1 MNAPILFLA
10 LSLSAPQE
18 PRAGFDTVPL
28 QHLLRPADAAAPL
41 PRTTMLEVAD
51 RDALLARSAPLD
63 AGTLLDPLRVLH
75 GPALEA
81 GTLRWHVAGGNLLL
95 AGDAAAVAACRTHM
109 QSIARMLTRPV
120 QIELAIWDA
129 TDRSSPACVLDGAAF
144 AEFSKDRQPWLR
156 LVDTVGVDQIAT
168 LSRLR
173 KQSYVRSVA
182 GEVAQKA
189 FINDPMLAEYRDGA
203 IALAKVQP
211 LVGSDELVVHAQF
224 ALAQRRGIPRA
235 MQTGTASAPDVEVP
249 TLETCMGTLSG
260 RIPNGGAL
268 AVVLRGHPALGGQ
281 IVVTLRVTASAVVT
295 PAADKGFTVV
305 PVGALTEMSL
315 LPVGPSPERPDREP
329 QSCGFVPMDQ
339 LFDLANAAGG
349 DGQAT
354 VAAIGSHLLLTGDA
368 KAIGN
373 IVNLVRSLQD
383 RLLRTTTLVAT
394 GSVPGSNEPNAER
407 TANLYEIAA
416 PTLIGRSLHL
426 ARLLETNALTDVEV
440 EIAQEASMAVPIV
453 TALQAG
459 TWIQATTTLVDSAAH
474 VDLRLRCT
482 HAATPQARS
491 IMPNGVLTP
500 TDQTTSQVEHRGLV
514 VNGLPIEHGDGPMLP
529 VEGRSWRSVL
539 QTVVRW

>member
-1 MNAPILFLA
+1 MNATTLFLA
-10 LSLSAPQE
+10 LTLSAPQE

-28 QHLLRPADAAAPL
+28 QHVLRPADAPSPL
-41 PRTTMLEVAD
+41 PRATMLEVAD
-51 RDALLARSAPLD
+51 REGLLAKPALLD
-63 AGTLLDPLRVLH
+63 AATLLDPLRVLH

-81 GTLRWHVAGGNLLL
+81 GTLRWHVAGGTLLL
-95 AGDAAAVAACRTHM
+95 AGESAAISACRTQM
-109 QSIARMLTRPV
+109 QSIVRVLARPV
-120 QIELAIWDA
+120 QIELAVWDA
-129 TDRSSPACVLDGAAF
+129 TDRTSPTCVLDGAAF

-173 KQSYVRSVA
+173 EQSYVRGVN

-189 FINDPMLAEYRDGA
+189 FINDPVLAEYRDGA

-211 LVGSDELVVHAQF
+211 LAGSDELVLHAQF

-235 MQTGTASAPDVEVP
+235 MQTGMASAPDVEVP

-281 IVVTLRVTASAVVT
+281 FVLTLRATAAAAAL
-295 PAADKGFTVV
+295 PGADKGFTML
-305 PVGALTEMSL
+305 PVGALTDMSL
-315 LPVGPSPERPDREP
+315 LPVGPTPERPEQEP

-339 LFDLANAAGG
+339 LLDLANAAGG
-349 DGQAT
+349 DGQIA
-354 VAAIGSHLLLTGDA
+354 VAAIGSHLLLTGDT
-368 KAIGN
+368 KAIAN
-373 IVNLVRSLQD
+373 VVTLVRSLQD
-383 RLLRTTTLVAT
+383 RMLRTTTIVAT
-394 GSVPGSNEPNAER
+394 GSVPGSNEPTTER

-416 PTLIGRSLHL
+416 PTLVGRSLHL

-440 EIAQEASMAVPIV
+440 QIAQEASMAVPIV

-474 VDLRLRCT
+474 VDLRLRCA

-500 TDQTTSQVEHRGLV
+500 TDLTSSQVEHHGLV

-529 VEGRSWRSVL
+529 IEGRSWRSVL

>member
-1 MNAPILFLA
+1 
-10 LSLSAPQE
+10 
-18 PRAGFDTVPL
+18 
-28 QHLLRPADAAAPL
+28 
-41 PRTTMLEVAD
+41 
-51 RDALLARSAPLD
+51 
-63 AGTLLDPLRVLH
+63 
-75 GPALEA
+75 
-81 GTLRWHVAGGNLLL
+81 
-95 AGDAAAVAACRTHM
+95 
-109 QSIARMLTRPV
+109 
-120 QIELAIWDA
+120 
-129 TDRSSPACVLDGAAF
+129 VLDGASF
-144 AEFSKDRQPWLR
+144 AEFSKERQPWLR
-156 LVDTVGVDQIAT
+156 LVDTVAVDQIAT

-173 KQSYVRSVA
+173 EQPYVRSVN

-189 FINDPMLAEYRDGA
+189 FINDPVLAVYREGA

-211 LVGSDELVVHAQF
+211 LVGGDELVVHAQF
-224 ALAQRRGIPRA
+224 AVAQRRGIPRT
-235 MQTGTASAPDVEVP
+235 MQTGMASAPDVEVP

-281 IVVTLRVTASAVVT
+281 VVVTLRATASAVAA

-315 LPVGPSPERPDREP
+315 LPVGPTADNPDQEP
-329 QSCGFVPMDQ
+329 QSSGFVPKDQ
-339 LFDLANAAGG
+339 LFDLAQAAGG
-349 DGQAT
+349 EGQAT
-354 VAAIGSHLLLTGDA
+354 VAVIGSHLLLTGDA

-383 RLLRTTTLVAT
+383 RLLRTTTLVAS
-394 GSVPGSNEPNAER
+394 GSVPGTSEPNAER

-416 PTLIGRSLHL
+416 PTLVGRSLHL

-440 EIAQEASMAVPIV
+440 QIAQEASMAVPIV

-459 TWIQATTTLVDSAAH
+459 TWIQATTTLVDSAAY

-500 TDQTTSQVEHRGLV
+500 TDQTSSQVEHHGLV
-514 VNGLPIEHGDGPMLP
+514 VNGLPLDHGDGPMLP
-529 VEGRSWRSVL
+529 IEGRSWRSVL